1 MRVSLLSLFVI
12 FFSFISILLVFL
24 LCLLTVF
31 HRVRRIYKHWY
42 RVCFL
47 FCFGKLFCCFFLPW
61 YTVYFERETCR
72 CASNQYRIL
81 LFFMPDNIAPLYYS
95 KNQNRQKCFCSF
107 ILRHLKSVLSYYY
120 KRWARPNHI
129 EMGRN
134 QATSSTTNQ
143 SQIKETTTTT
153 RNWNNFDNFDLYLFI
168 VQLKLLFHWN
178 YERARCALAL
188 RSRYAHTH
196 TFTHREIVADCCCWL
211 RVLRIIGG
219 NNISQYVFLFS
230 FGGWQWDWFPFHA
243 FVQPHSNGVPFVF
256 NILVHRRRQQQKSH
270 SEYRAIQHGWALNH

>member
-1 MRVSLLSLFVI
+1 M
-12 FFSFISILLVFL
+12 
-24 LCLLTVF
+24 
-31 HRVRRIYKHWY
+31 
-42 RVCFL
+42 
-47 FCFGKLFCCFFLPW
+47 PW

-196 TFTHREIVADCCCWL
+196 THSLTERLLQIVVVGCVYCVSSEATIYRNMSFYSLSAADNEIGFRFMLLFNHIRMGCL
-211 RVLRIIGG
+211 LYSI
-219 NNISQYVFLFS
+219 FLFIAVDNNKNHIQS
-230 FGGWQWDWFPFHA
+230 IGR
-243 FVQPHSNGVPFVF
+243 F
-256 NILVHRRRQQQKSH
+256 NTAER
-270 SEYRAIQHGWALNH
+270 